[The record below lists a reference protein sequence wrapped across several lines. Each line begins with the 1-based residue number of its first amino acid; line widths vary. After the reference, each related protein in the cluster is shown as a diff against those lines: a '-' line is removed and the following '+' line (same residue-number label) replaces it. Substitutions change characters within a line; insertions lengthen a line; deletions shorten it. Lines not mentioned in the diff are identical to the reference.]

1 MVVEEKQKLN
11 KQLYL
16 LEIKLLKILPFLTAF
31 IYFINTILSA
41 FGIDISALSYIS
53 GMSLLPIIFVYLS
66 SYVFKF
72 CEYHRIFIHY
82 VLILEILTTVK
93 WYYPVIVTSEL
104 VLNISFILSGLLML
118 CVVFF
123 NVYKIYK
130 KYRRPSN

>member
-1 MVVEEKQKLN
+1 MTNQIIDKRQHKLM
-11 KQLYL
+11 
-16 LEIKLLKILPFLTAF
+16 IFTLKILPAVMASSYVIEMISIFLGFGTQVLVNF
-31 IYFINTILSA
+31 IGMIVAPIL
-41 FGIDISALSYIS
+41 F
-53 GMSLLPIIFVYLS
+53 MYLA

-93 WYYPVIVTSEL
+93 WYYPVIVTSQL
-104 VLNISFILSGLLML
+104 VLNISFFLSGLLML

>member
-1 MVVEEKQKLN
+1 MNNQIIDKRKHKL
-11 KQLYL
+11 L
-16 LEIKLLKILPFLTAF
+16 IFVLKILPAIMAGSYVIEMISIFLGFGAQVLVNF
-31 IYFINTILSA
+31 IGMIVAPIL
-41 FGIDISALSYIS
+41 F
-53 GMSLLPIIFVYLS
+53 MYLA

-93 WYYPVIVTSEL
+93 WYYPVIVTSQM
-104 VLNISFILSGLLML
+104 VLNISFFLSGLLML

>member
-1 MVVEEKQKLN
+1 MNNQIIDKRKHKL
-11 KQLYL
+11 L
-16 LEIKLLKILPFLTAF
+16 IFTLKILPAIMASSYVIDMISVFLGFGTQVVVNF
-31 IYFINTILSA
+31 IGMIVAPIL
-41 FGIDISALSYIS
+41 F
-53 GMSLLPIIFVYLS
+53 MYLA

-93 WYYPVIVTSEL
+93 WYYPVIVTSQL

>member
-1 MVVEEKQKLN
+1 MNNQIIDKRRHKL
-11 KQLYL
+11 L
-16 LEIKLLKILPFLTAF
+16 IFALKILPAIMAGSYVIELTSIFLGLGTQVLVNF
-31 IYFINTILSA
+31 IGMIVAPIL
-41 FGIDISALSYIS
+41 F
-53 GMSLLPIIFVYLS
+53 MYLA

-93 WYYPVIVTSEL
+93 WYYPVIVTSQL
-104 VLNISFILSGLLML
+104 VLNISFFLSGLLML
-118 CVVFF
+118 CVLFF

>member
-1 MVVEEKQKLN
+1 MNNQIIDKRKHKL
-11 KQLYL
+11 L
-16 LEIKLLKILPFLTAF
+16 IFVLKILPAIMAGSYVIEMISIFLGFGTQVLVNF
-31 IYFINTILSA
+31 IGMIVAPIL
-41 FGIDISALSYIS
+41 F
-53 GMSLLPIIFVYLS
+53 MYLA

-93 WYYPVIVTSEL
+93 WYYPVIVTSQL
-104 VLNISFILSGLLML
+104 VLNISFVLSGLLML

-123 NVYKIYK
+123 NVYKMYK

>member
-1 MVVEEKQKLN
+1 MVNQIIDKRQHKLM
-11 KQLYL
+11 
-16 LEIKLLKILPFLTAF
+16 IFTLKILPAVMASSYLIELVSTLLGFGTQVLVNF
-31 IYFINTILSA
+31 IGMIVAPIL
-41 FGIDISALSYIS
+41 F
-53 GMSLLPIIFVYLS
+53 MYLA

-93 WYYPVIVTSEL
+93 WYYPVIVTSQL
-104 VLNISFILSGLLML
+104 VLNISFVLSGLLML

-130 KYRRPSN
+130 KYRRPS

>member
-1 MVVEEKQKLN
+1 MNNQIIDKRKHKL
-11 KQLYL
+11 L
-16 LEIKLLKILPFLTAF
+16 IFTLKILPAIMADSYVIEMISIFLGFGTQVLVNF
-31 IYFINTILSA
+31 IGMIVAPIL
-41 FGIDISALSYIS
+41 F
-53 GMSLLPIIFVYLS
+53 MYLA

-82 VLILEILTTVK
+82 VLILEILTTIK
-93 WYYPVIVTSEL
+93 WYYPVIVTSQL
-104 VLNISFILSGLLML
+104 VLNVSFFLSGLLML

>member
-1 MVVEEKQKLN
+1 MNNQIIDKRRHKL
-11 KQLYL
+11 L
-16 LEIKLLKILPFLTAF
+16 IFVLKILPAIMAGSYVIEMISIFLGFDTQVLVNF
-31 IYFINTILSA
+31 IGMIVAPIL
-41 FGIDISALSYIS
+41 F
-53 GMSLLPIIFVYLS
+53 MYLA

-104 VLNISFILSGLLML
+104 VLNISFVLSGLLML

>member
-1 MVVEEKQKLN
+1 MGEATLKSKSMY
-11 KQLYL
+11 KATLYT
-16 LEIKLLKILPFLTAF
+16 LKILPMVMAFSYLMITVCAHLQVPWQLPFHYLGLAVAPLVFMYLT
-31 IYFINTILSA
+31 
-41 FGIDISALSYIS
+41 
-53 GMSLLPIIFVYLS
+53 

-104 VLNISFILSGLLML
+104 VLNISFVLSGLLML
-118 CVVFF
+118 CVIFF

>member
-1 MVVEEKQKLN
+1 MLK
-11 KQLYL
+11 
-16 LEIKLLKILPFLTAF
+16 KLL
-31 IYFINTILSA
+31 
-41 FGIDISALSYIS
+41 
-53 GMSLLPIIFVYLS
+53 IIFLKVIPMMLAGLAFSNTVCSYYEIDTEWMHYVGGTSVLTLIFLYMA

-93 WYYPVIVTSEL
+93 WYYPVIVTSQL
-104 VLNISFILSGLLML
+104 VLNISFVLSGLLML

>member
-1 MVVEEKQKLN
+1 M
-11 KQLYL
+11 
-16 LEIKLLKILPFLTAF
+16 LKILPAIMAGSYVIEMISIFLGFGTQVLVNF
-31 IYFINTILSA
+31 IGMIVAPIL
-41 FGIDISALSYIS
+41 F
-53 GMSLLPIIFVYLS
+53 MYLA

-104 VLNISFILSGLLML
+104 VLNISFVLSGLLML

>member
-1 MVVEEKQKLN
+1 MNNQIIDKRKHKL
-11 KQLYL
+11 L
-16 LEIKLLKILPFLTAF
+16 IFTLKILPAIMASSYVIEMISIFLGFGTQVLVNF
-31 IYFINTILSA
+31 IGMIVAPIL
-41 FGIDISALSYIS
+41 F
-53 GMSLLPIIFVYLS
+53 MYLA

-93 WYYPVIVTSEL
+93 WYYPVIVTSQM
-104 VLNISFILSGLLML
+104 VLNISFFLSGLLML